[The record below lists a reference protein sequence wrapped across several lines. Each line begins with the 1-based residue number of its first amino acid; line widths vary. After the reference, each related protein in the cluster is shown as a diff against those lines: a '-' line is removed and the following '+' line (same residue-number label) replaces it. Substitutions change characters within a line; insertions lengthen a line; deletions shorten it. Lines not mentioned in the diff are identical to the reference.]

1 MEELN
6 EYNNKFPKT
15 NEECLTL
22 IHRNKT
28 LRLLRNFIEKIGLEM
43 YEKLCKEFP

>member
-6 EYNNKFPKT
+6 EVNGYFPET
-15 NEECLTL
+15 HDECLTL

-28 LRLLRNFIEKIGLEM
+28 LRLLRKFVNKIGEN
-43 YEKLCKEFP
+43 